1 MTVRWA
7 SSVASAVI
15 AVGALAGC
23 SGGDQEPV
31 PAESSWPD
39 GSSTATNTNPTSDV
53 SSSQA
58 GGSGQGASPGGGAP
72 TGGATESVPRE
83 EKPPVAVEDEAEFGD
98 GMKVTI
104 ASTEAVTM
112 SDVLPGE
119 IAGPAVAIRLAFQNT
134 GSADV
139 SLQNVIV
146 SVNYAGQE
154 ASSFT
159 GEPAAAPPESVAA
172 GQTAEGVYV
181 FAIPQDQRA
190 DVTVRVSYSP
200 TAAQVTFTGP
210 VG

>member
-1 MTVRWA
+1 MTVETTGCLVGA
-7 SSVASAVI
+7 LVL
-15 AVGALAGC
+15 VGALAGC
-23 SGGDQEPV
+23 SGGDEEP
-31 PAESSWPD
+31 AAQESSWPD
-39 GSSTATNTNPTSDV
+39 SSVAATGTDASSDGPTPD
-53 SSSQA
+53 A
-58 GGSGQGASPGGGAP
+58 GASGTAASTSGPAP
-72 TGGATESVPRE
+72 TGGATESLPRE
-83 EKPPVAVEDEAEFGD
+83 EQSPVPVEDEAEFGD

-112 SDVLPGE
+112 TEVLPGE
-119 IAGPAVAIRLAFQNT
+119 IAGPAVAIRLAFQNA

-181 FAIPQDQRA
+181 FAIPEGQRSN
-190 DVTVRVSYSP
+190 VTVRVSYSP
-200 TAAQVTFTGP
+200 DAPQVTFTGP